1 MPTEPTPSNT
11 SIETATVQIQT
22 LNVGSKQMTLSIFR
36 QLIEEPAINTVGR
49 IQGKPW
55 GTVNYHPDRC
65 DDAKDHLHVVWQSGD
80 QLRRSFVRPP
90 ERAYLRHPLVSELV
104 TARIYEGA
112 RRGTPLAA
120 HGDLKIYRSTDTRE
134 ISATIYAH
142 GVLFACHVSE
152 LALAVFGQNSSNHA
166 DQAEQLPADFQDA
179 YKSPLRSSDEVAALL
194 PVEDYKA
201 AWRELSALPQLFIGR

>member
-1 MPTEPTPSNT
+1 MPVEPTPGIT

-22 LNVGSKQMTLSIFR
+22 LNIGSKQMTLSIFR
-36 QLIEEPAINTVGR
+36 QLIEEPAISAVGR

-65 DDAKDHLHVVWQSGD
+65 DDAKEHLHVVWQSGD

-90 ERAYLRHPLVSELV
+90 ERAYLRHPLVSEFV

-112 RRGTPLAA
+112 RRGTALAA
-120 HGDLKIYRSTDTRE
+120 HGDLKIYRSADTRE
-134 ISATIYAH
+134 ISATVYAH

-152 LALAVFGQNSSNHA
+152 LALAVFGRNGGST

-179 YKSPLRSSDEVAALL
+179 YKRPLRSSAEVAVLL
-194 PVEDYKA
+194 PVEAYKA
-201 AWRELSALPQLFIGR
+201 AWRELSTLPQLFIGR